1 MSTVYLFPGQG
12 SQKVGMLSGLAHND
26 LVQSTFNEASEVL
39 NIDLWEIAQTDA
51 EGLINQTQITQ
62 PLLLTA
68 SIALWRVNQQQEGF
82 TAPAYLAGHS
92 LGEFSALVA
101 AKALDFSDAVALVHQ
116 RGQFMQS
123 AVEEGQGLMAAI
135 IGLDSQGVVEVCQ
148 KAEQGQIVSAVN
160 FNSPQQTVIAGEK
173 PAVERACVL
182 AKEAGAK
189 RALPLPVSVP
199 SHCALMQPAAD
210 QLAKTLANISL
221 QTPVIPVIQN
231 VSAQAFDQPQDIKQ
245 ALVEQLYSP
254 VQWVQ
259 TLAFFEAQGVSEYVE
274 CGPGNVLAGLGKRTV
289 SGNWQNAEAL
299 IAKES

>member
-1 MSTVYLFPGQG
+1 
-12 SQKVGMLSGLAHND
+12 
-26 LVQSTFNEASEVL
+26 
-39 NIDLWEIAQTDA
+39 
-51 EGLINQTQITQ
+51 
-62 PLLLTA
+62 
-68 SIALWRVNQQQEGF
+68 
-82 TAPAYLAGHS
+82 
-92 LGEFSALVA
+92 
-101 AKALDFSDAVALVHQ
+101 
-116 RGQFMQS
+116 
-123 AVEEGQGLMAAI
+123 
-135 IGLDSQGVVEVCQ
+135 
-148 KAEQGQIVSAVN
+148 
-160 FNSPQQTVIAGEK
+160 AGEK

-221 QTPVIPVIQN
+221 QTPVTPVIQN

-245 ALVEQLYSP
+245 ALVAQLYSP